1 MKRVSALTF
10 ATLVLAAT
18 PVLAQNP
25 IEPTPP
31 DQPPVVM
38 PNDPNAPPTIIVV
51 PAPEPRKNTGA
62 LDPYTPDP
70 TRNTPGAE
78 TKTDSRI
85 SRVDRSA
92 SNPTLHTPEFESSPH
107 RAIGLA

>member
-1 MKRVSALTF
+1 MMKRVSALTF

-25 IEPTPP
+25 VEPSPP

-38 PNDPNAPPTIIVV
+38 PNDPNAPPPIVVV

-70 TRNTPGAE
+70 TRNTPRRR
-78 TKTDSRI
+78 TKKLT
-85 SRVDRSA
+85 VAYGFDRSA
-92 SNPTLHTPEFESSPH
+92 SDPTMHTRMPTN
-107 RAIGLA
+107 

>member
-1 MKRVSALTF
+1 VGSEIISEVMMKRVSALTF
-10 ATLVLAAT
+10 ATLVLLAAT

-25 IEPTPP
+25 VEPTPS

-38 PNDPNAPPTIIVV
+38 PNDPNAPPTIVVV

-62 LDPYTPDP
+62 LDPDTPDP

-78 TKTDSRI
+78 TK
-85 SRVDRSA
+85 
-92 SNPTLHTPEFESSPH
+92 N
-107 RAIGLA
+107 

>member
-1 MKRVSALTF
+1 MMKKVSIALTF
-10 ATLVLAAT
+10 ATLVLAGT

-25 IEPTPP
+25 VDQTPP

-38 PNDPNAPPTIIVV
+38 PKDPNAPPTIVVV

-62 LDPYTPDP
+62 LDPNTPDP

-78 TKTDSRI
+78 SK
-85 SRVDRSA
+85 
-92 SNPTLHTPEFESSPH
+92 N
-107 RAIGLA
+107 